1 MLLMLLLL
9 LLLIQQMISSRCTQ
23 TAAQANAEH
32 RTRACTKC
40 SGSDSDSYSDSCADA
55 DARSNSG
62 SDCTAT
68 DANGLCLLGLLLVAT
83 QGEEEGE
90 HSLEATRADV
100 VRGDVVQAADGL
112 RAQHV
117 QARVDVVVLQRT
129 E

>member
-1 MLLMLLLL
+1 MLLLMLLLL

-23 TAAQANAEH
+23 TAAQANAKH

-40 SGSDSDSYSDSCADA
+40 SGSDSDSCADA

-62 SDCTAT
+62 SDCTAA

-100 VRGDVVQAADGL
+100 VRGDVVQAANGL

-129 E
+129 ERK

>member
-1 MLLMLLLL
+1 MLLLL

-23 TAAQANAEH
+23 TAAQANAKH
-32 RTRACTKC
+32 RARACTKC
-40 SGSDSDSYSDSCADA
+40 SGSYSDSDSCADA
-55 DARSNSG
+55 GARSNSG